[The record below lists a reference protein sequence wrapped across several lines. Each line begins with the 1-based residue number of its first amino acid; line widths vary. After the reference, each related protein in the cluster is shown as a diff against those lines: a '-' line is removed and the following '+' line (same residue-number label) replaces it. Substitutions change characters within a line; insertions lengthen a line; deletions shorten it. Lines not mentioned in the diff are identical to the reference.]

1 MSADNLLRRAQL
13 LASSGRLLVRTAK
26 MERDQKASKQSLAPT
41 CRKLDEVLKALAARK
56 VAMADARLKEA
67 RIALAAVKL
76 ISLPRRVSKRK
87 MH

>member
-1 MSADNLLRRAQL
+1 MADNLLKRTQL
-13 LASSGRLLVRTAK
+13 LASSGRLLVRTAR
-26 MERDQKASKQSLAPT
+26 MERDQKASKLALAPT
-41 CRKLDEVLKALAARK
+41 YRKLNAVLKALAAKK
-56 VAMADARLKEA
+56 VSVAEARLKEA